1 MARIGIFDDLEPDEG
16 QGQFMPAPIK
26 RGNPNPPVTP
36 PITSKATR
44 PQTREQTFHQPLEV
58 IIPAPQTS
66 VAQQRLG
73 LFDDLE
79 AEPAQPQTVNIG
91 AKGHMRPDDRVRP
104 DATIPFLQGASLN
117 ASDEIMAGIGTP
129 AIMAQSYLT
138 GEGPT
143 APGEAY
149 DQATAYADAQLA
161 ATQEHAPWT
170 STGLELAG
178 ALTTGKAPA
187 QWALK
192 APTALGKAARSA
204 VVGSGYGAAS
214 GFNRGDGFED
224 RTEQAGEGAVWG
236 AGFGLAAPTIGN
248 TLGKIVGKG
257 VEASQNFWNAVVR
270 GWRSSGVDERAAR
283 LVAGELEAAGLSP
296 QQAQQELSRLGEEGM
311 IADIASSIRQRVG
324 QLNVR
329 DPEAGQILV
338 DRVQQ
343 RRLGGE
349 QRVRQS
355 LDEAYG
361 PYRDPYDVQQA
372 TKADRQ
378 ATGSLYRAAEG
389 QSVGLDD
396 AANYMSVQLKAFPKG
411 PIANSLNQVRDL
423 LTDNAGNFLSE
434 APQVHAARQQL
445 DDMVSAAYRA
455 GESKRGNVLRGLR
468 ERLDETLKT
477 QVPGFAEADAR
488 YATAARQQEAF
499 DRGRTEYFRGGP
511 NTMTP
516 AAAKADLAK
525 ASDAERDFIAQG
537 QRAELE
543 RTLSNARAS
552 ANAPVDRLLSRDFNE
567 EKVAATIGPEKTGK
581 LRSALDREGR
591 FIETSNLVEPGR
603 GSRTAQLMG
612 DQLTNDPWKD
622 KSVITDFLS
631 AAVGGFTM
639 AGPAGSAGAVLGV
652 GAARAQELVR
662 RALRKKGSDQLYRL
676 YADYL
681 SSTGKERDQ
690 LFRKLIR
697 EEQEAAT
704 KADKAQQKGERAEK
718 AGAATAAAATLT
730 APNAFRDYLGGP
742 RDAFSR
748 FLEPRPSVLD
758 TYGYSGSR

>member
-1 MARIGIFDDLEPDEG
+1 MARIGIFDDLEPEA
-16 QGQFMPAPIK
+16 QQ
-26 RGNPNPPVTP
+26 PPVRGQMQ
-36 PITSKATR
+36 R
-44 PQTREQTFHQPLEV
+44 PPLEV
-58 IIPAPQTS
+58 TIPAPQTS

-149 DQATAYADAQLA
+149 DQAKAYADAQLA

-178 ALTTGKAPA
+178 ALTTGKLPA

-224 RTEQAGEGAVWG
+224 RTEQAGEGAGTG
-236 AGFGLAAPTIGN
+236 AMFGAIAPSFGQA
-248 TLGKIVGKG
+248 VGKVVGTG
-257 VEASQNFWNAVVR
+257 VQWSKGMKDMMSRWLASRKVPTEQREAMRMLAQ
-270 GWRSSGVDERAAR
+270 DM
-283 LVAGELEAAGLSP
+283 EAAGLDP
-296 QQAQQELSRLGEEGM
+296 ATAQFELSKMGREGM
-311 IADIASSIRQRVG
+311 IADLSTSLQQRAGGLGVES
-324 QLNVR
+324 
-329 DPEAGQILV
+329 PSAGQIIAQ
-338 DRVQQ
+338 RAEQ

-355 LDEAYG
+355 LDDAYG
-361 PYRDPYDVQQA
+361 PYRDPYDVQRA

-396 AANYMSVQLKAFPKG
+396 AADYLSVQLRGYPKG
-411 PIANSLNQVRDL
+411 PVANSLNQIRDL
-423 LTDNAGNFLSE
+423 MTDASGNLLSE
-434 APQVHAARQQL
+434 ARQVHAVREQL

-468 ERLDETLKT
+468 ERLDEALKS

-516 AAAKADLAK
+516 AAAKADLAR
-525 ASDAERDFIAQG
+525 ASDAERQYIAQG

-567 EKVAATIGPEKTGK
+567 EKVAATIGPERTNK
-581 LRSALDREGR
+581 LRSDLDREGR
-591 FIETSNLVEPGR
+591 FIETSNMVEPKR
-603 GSRTAQLMG
+603 GSKTAPLLG
-612 DQLTNDPWKD
+612 GAKLGNDPAKNRGMIAD
-622 KSVITDFLS
+622 TL
-631 AAVGGFTM
+631 AAAAGGYTT
-639 AGPAGSAGAVLGV
+639 AGAPGAV
-652 GAARAQELVR
+652 GAALGVTATRLKSLIR
-662 RALRKKGSDQLYRL
+662 TALGRKTHNEVYRL

-690 LFRKLIR
+690 LIRKLIR
-697 EEQEAAT
+697 DEEQARSKADTRRKASEAA
-704 KADKAQQKGERAEK
+704 KKKGETL
-718 AGAATAAAATLT
+718 GTAAAITSQGSLG
-730 APNAFRDYLGGP
+730 PYLP
-742 RDAFSR
+742 PKRSLLDSYMESR
-748 FLEPRPSVLD
+748 
-758 TYGYSGSR
+758 